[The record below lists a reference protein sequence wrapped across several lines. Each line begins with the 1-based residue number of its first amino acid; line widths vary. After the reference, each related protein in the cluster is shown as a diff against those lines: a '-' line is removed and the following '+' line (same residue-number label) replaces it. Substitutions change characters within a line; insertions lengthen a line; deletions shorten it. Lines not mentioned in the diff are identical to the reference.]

1 MHLASVAQFCFL
13 PITFFGLS
21 QHKGFGYLKSE
32 LDKLGA
38 QALKDILKSK
48 AQSVVVTVITYHFY
62 FISGPRH

>member
-1 MHLASVAQFCFL
+1 MHLASVAQLCFL
-13 PITFFGLS
+13 PITLFGLS
-21 QHKGFGYLKSE
+21 QHKGFDE